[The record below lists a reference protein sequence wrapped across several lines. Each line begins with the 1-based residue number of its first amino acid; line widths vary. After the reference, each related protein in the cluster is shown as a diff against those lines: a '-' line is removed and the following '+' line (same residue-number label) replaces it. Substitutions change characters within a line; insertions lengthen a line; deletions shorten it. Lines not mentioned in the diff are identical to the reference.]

1 MASPLRIESLTP
13 DNPGRTC
20 LFSPPALARKQAEI
34 TTRFNAYTDIMRD
47 VGEKYGAFPHWAKI
61 ELPDS
66 ADGTCER
73 VGWPRLL
80 G

>member
-1 MASPLRIESLTP
+1 
-13 DNPGRTC
+13 
-20 LFSPPALARKQAEI
+20 
-34 TTRFNAYTDIMRD
+34 MRD

-73 VGWPRLL
+73 VCWPRLI